1 MELYILDSTFKET
14 MLIESYETAIWTE
27 RFRSPGDVEITTLS
41 TPENKSLLRVGTYLG
56 TDLSPRIMEIDTVKD
71 SISDDGIKMLK
82 ITGTSLERILDFR
95 TTRQYF
101 NILDDDEVWLFNDKK
116 PTAILREVFKKVCV
130 DGVLSVNDKIPYI
143 QNWPTGTTPLYK
155 PSDIPEPTQNI
166 SIELP
171 VQTISKTFE
180 DFLAAYLT
188 DRKSVV

>member
-130 DGVLSVNDKIPYI
+130 DGVLSVNDKSP
-143 QNWPTGTTPLYK
+143 
-155 PSDIPEPTQNI
+155 
-166 SIELP
+166 
-171 VQTISKTFE
+171 
-180 DFLAAYLT
+180 
-188 DRKSVV
+188 